1 MMSDYNPVDL
11 FSDTAQGSIAN
22 VDGVK
27 AKNINDLIKMRE
39 ATDKSY
45 KIRRLIQSWAIQ
57 QTQERQLR
65 KLYAQCFIGFLAVQL
80 LFMIVAFF
88 LMGFQVIV
96 VSDMQFNTFF
106 ISAFGEIVSL
116 VLIVTKYLF
125 SKSDDVKILETLKDM

>member
-1 MMSDYNPVDL
+1 MSDYNPVDL

>member
-1 MMSDYNPVDL
+1 MSDYNPVDL

-22 VDGVK
+22 VDGIK

-45 KIRRLIQSWAIQ
+45 KIRRLINSWAIQ
-57 QTQERQLR
+57 QTQERKLR
-65 KLYAQCFIGFLAVQL
+65 KLYAQCFIGFLAAQL

-88 LMGFQVIV
+88 LIGCQVIV
-96 VSDMQFNTFF
+96 LSDMQFNTFF
-106 ISAFGEIVSL
+106 ISSFGEIVSL

>member
-45 KIRRLIQSWAIQ
+45 KICRLIQSWAIQ

-106 ISAFGEIVSL
+106 ISAFGEIASL